1 MGQGGIKKPED
12 TTLQPR
18 SLRKPHP
25 VSVPTMAWTVLLLGL
40 LAYGSG
46 QGKGLCILRGHV
58 KAMSPGDLFF
68 CDTRVSHVVF
78 RGKVSDCGDPAAIAV
93 SVPRRDVHTHLWS

>member
-1 MGQGGIKKPED
+1 MKHLLLLMGLGHIKRPED

-18 SLRKPHP
+18 SLRRPRP

-46 QGKGLCILRGHV
+46 QGKGLCILG
-58 KAMSPGDLFF
+58 G
-68 CDTRVSHVVF
+68 T
-78 RGKVSDCGDPAAIAV
+78 
-93 SVPRRDVHTHLWS
+93 